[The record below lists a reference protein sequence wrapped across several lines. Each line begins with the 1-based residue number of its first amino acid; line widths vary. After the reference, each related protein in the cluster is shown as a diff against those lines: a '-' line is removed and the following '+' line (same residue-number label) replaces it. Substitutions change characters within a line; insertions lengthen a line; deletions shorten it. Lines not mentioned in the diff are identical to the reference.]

1 MRARR
6 SWPSL
11 CLLGGLAALQA
22 QADDEADVLERVEV
36 YSTRLEG
43 VSSFD
48 TPASISVIDLDSGP
62 ERSNANAAEVFA
74 GIPGLLA
81 RDRQNNAQDTQLS
94 IRGFGAR
101 ATFGVRGLRL
111 YADGIPATMP
121 DGQGQISHFSLFG
134 GERIEVMRG
143 PFSALYGNSSGGVV
157 QIFSADG
164 TAPTQ
169 GRVQFSNGSYGNN
182 VIGAGL
188 RGGNARVGYHV
199 AASVAD
205 SDGYREHS
213 ESRRQ
218 SFNLKLGLGVGE
230 QGRLDL
236 VANRF
241 DAPDAQDPLGLSRAE
256 ALADPRRATAVA
268 TQYNT
273 RKSALQNQLGL
284 VYTQPLGQGHSLRA
298 MAYAGRRAVE
308 QFLAVPASAQANPLS
323 AGGVVDLQGDYGGA
337 DLRWSWQGE
346 LARRPFELS
355 AGFSADR
362 QEQQRRGYENFIGST
377 LGVRGRLRRDEIN
390 DTRNSDEYLQAWWQF
405 APRWSLL
412 AGLRHS
418 RVRFDSDDAYVT
430 ASNPD
435 DSGKVDY
442 AQTTPVAG
450 LLFAPA
456 ENWRVYASAGRGFE
470 TPTFNELSYRADGG
484 AGLALDLQPSRS
496 RTVEIG
502 AKWRSCG
509 GATLEAALF
518 RADSD
523 DELAVARNVGG
534 RSSFRN
540 AGRSRREG
548 LEMAA
553 TLPLASAWQL
563 DLAYT
568 RLQATFV
575 DGFAICT
582 SAGCTTPAAVVPAGT
597 RIPGIAR
604 DQFAGRMQWR
614 GGAYAAAAQVLA
626 LGPVTVNDLG
636 SESAPGHALLNLE
649 ASRDWRLGQ
658 SRLHAFARLNNA
670 LDQRH
675 IGSVIVNEGNARY
688 FEPGPDRTWLLGL
701 RWDWNDD

>member
-6 SWPSL
+6 HRL
-11 CLLGGLAALQA
+11 CLALAAALAA
-22 QADDEADVLERVEV
+22 QPCVANTADVLEPVDV
-36 YSTRLEG
+36 HSTRLEG
-43 VSSFD
+43 VDAFD
-48 TPASISVIDLDSGP
+48 TPASIGVIDLDDD
-62 ERSNANAAEVFA
+62 ERIATNAADAFA
-74 GIPGLLA
+74 GVPGLLA

-164 TAPTQ
+164 RAPTRSRAQ
-169 GRVQFSNGSYGNN
+169 ASAGSDGAN
-182 VIGAGL
+182 VVGADLRGAGE
-188 RGGNARVGYHV
+188 RVGWHL

-213 ESRRQ
+213 RSQRR
-218 SFNLKLGLGVGE
+218 SFNLKLGLRVGDE
-230 QGRLDL
+230 GRLDL

-256 ALADPRRATAVA
+256 ALADPRRATAAA
-268 TQYNT
+268 TQYDT

-284 VYTQPLGQGHSLRA
+284 VYAQPLADGHSLRA
-298 MAYAGRRAVE
+298 MVYAGRREIE
-308 QFLAVPASAQANPLS
+308 QFLAVPTAAQANALS
-323 AGGVVDLQGDYGGA
+323 AGGVVDLAGDYGGA
-337 DLRWSWQGE
+337 DVRWTWQGE
-346 LARRPFELS
+346 LAARPFEFS
-355 AGFSADR
+355 AGLAADTQR
-362 QEQQRRGYENFIGST
+362 QRRRGYENFVGTT

-390 DTRNSDEYLQAWWQF
+390 DANTGDEYLQAWWQL
-405 APRWSLL
+405 APRWSVL

-418 RVRFDSDDAYVT
+418 KVRFESADAYVT

-442 AQTTPVAG
+442 SQTTPVAG
-450 LLFAPA
+450 LMFAPDA
-456 ENWRVYASAGRGFE
+456 NWRVYASAGRGFE

-484 AGLALDLQPSRS
+484 AGLALDLAPARS
-496 RTVEIG
+496 RNIEIG
-502 AKWRSCG
+502 VKWRGAG
-509 GATLEAALF
+509 GAAVEAAVF
-518 RADSD
+518 RADTD

-534 RSSFRN
+534 RSSFRD

-548 LEMAA
+548 IEISAA
-553 TLPLASAWQL
+553 MPLGAHWQF

-568 RLQATFV
+568 HLDAQFR
-575 DGFAICT
+575 DGFAICAA
-582 SAGCTTPAAVVPAGT
+582 AGCTVPSAVVRAGS

-604 DQFAGRMQWR
+604 DQFAGRLQWR
-614 GGAYAAAAQVLA
+614 GDAWTASAQVLA
-626 LGPVTVNDLG
+626 LGPVTVNDPG
-636 SESAPGHALLNLE
+636 SETAAGHALLNLE
-649 ASRDWRLGQ
+649 ASRDWRLAHH
-658 SRLHAFARLNNA
+658 RLHAFARIGNV
-670 LDQRH
+670 LDRRY
-675 IGSVIVNEGNARY
+675 IGSVIVNEGNGRY
-688 FEPGPDRTWLLGL
+688 YEPGPDRTWLVGL
-701 RWDWNDD
+701 RWDWNG

>member
-6 SWPSL
+6 QRLYLALIAAFAAPS
-11 CLLGGLAALQA
+11 CVANA
-22 QADDEADVLERVEV
+22 ADVLEPIDVR
-36 YSTRLEG
+36 STRLEG
-43 VSSFD
+43 VDGFD
-48 TPASISVIDLDSGP
+48 TPASISVVDLDDSS
-62 ERSNANAAEVFA
+62 ERSNANAAEAFA
-74 GIPGLLA
+74 GVPGVIA

-164 TAPTQ
+164 RAPTQ
-169 GRVQFSNGSYGNN
+169 ARAQASTGAYGAN

-188 RGGNARVGYHV
+188 RGASEHIGWHL

-213 ESRRQ
+213 RSQRR
-218 SFNLKLGLGVGE
+218 SFNLKLGMRVGDE
-230 QGRLDL
+230 GRLDL

-256 ALADPRRATAVA
+256 VLADPRRATAVA
-268 TQYNT
+268 TQYDT
-273 RKSALQNQLGL
+273 RKSVLQNQMGL
-284 VYTQPLGQGHSLRA
+284 VYAQPLGDGHSLRA
-298 MAYAGRRAVE
+298 MAYAGRREVE
-308 QFLAVPASAQANPLS
+308 QFLAIPTAAQANALN
-323 AGGVVDLQGDYGGA
+323 AGGVVDLAGNFGGA
-337 DLRWSWQGE
+337 DVRWTWQGE
-346 LARRPFELS
+346 LAARPFEFS
-355 AGFSADR
+355 AGLTADAQR
-362 QEQQRRGYENFIGST
+362 QRRRGYENFIGTT

-390 DTRNSDEYLQAWWQF
+390 DTGTADEYLQAWWQL

-418 RVRFDSDDAYVT
+418 KVRFESNDDYVT
-430 ASNPD
+430 AANPD
-435 DSGKVDY
+435 DSGKVEY

-450 LLFAPA
+450 LLFAPDA
-456 ENWRVYASAGRGFE
+456 NWRVYASAGRGFE

-484 AGLALDLQPSRS
+484 AGLALDLEPARS
-496 RTVEIG
+496 RNIEIG
-502 AKWRSCG
+502 AKWRAAD
-509 GATLEAALF
+509 GATVEAALF
-518 RADSD
+518 RADTD

-548 LEMAA
+548 VEIAA
-553 TLPLASAWQL
+553 FVPLSARWRF

-568 RLQATFV
+568 RLNAQFR
-575 DGFAICT
+575 DGFAICAA
-582 SAGCTTPAAVVPAGT
+582 AGCTTPSAVVRAGS

-604 DQFAGRMQWR
+604 DQFAGRLQWR
-614 GGAYAAAAQVLA
+614 DGAWAAAAQVLA

-636 SESAPGHALLNLE
+636 SETAPGHALVNLE
-649 ASRDWRLGQ
+649 ASRDWRLARHQ
-658 SRLHAFARLNNA
+658 LHAFARIGNVF
-670 LDQRH
+670 DRRY
-675 IGSVIVNEGNARY
+675 IGSVIVNEGNGRY
-688 FEPGPDRTWLLGL
+688 YEPGPDRTWLVGL
-701 RWDWNDD
+701 RWDWNG